1 MVRAPMWGRRL
12 RYTLTLLG
20 LCAIATCPAAKR
32 SCTAKNRAREADDLL
47 GVLAERVATVV
58 ATTGKV
64 PAVPAG
70 PTPQPSCCEQGG
82 TCKADATLWS
92 AQGWRDLHF
101 SVDGTF
107 RYAYQYIPD
116 ASGQS
121 AILRATG
128 DLDCDGEQAIYEL
141 KLTVKGTSVVRA
153 WHRKNPY
160 E

>member
-1 MVRAPMWGRRL
+1 MWGRRL
-12 RYTLTLLG
+12 RYTLTLIA
-20 LCAIATCPAAKR
+20 LCSIATCPSAKR
-32 SCTAKNRAREADDLL
+32 SCTAKNRSREAESLL
-47 GVLAERVATVV
+47 NVLADRVATVV

-64 PAVPAG
+64 PAAPAG

-82 TCKADATLWS
+82 TCKADPAAWT
-92 AQGWRDLHF
+92 AQGWRDLQF
-101 SVDGTF
+101 SVDGEH
-107 RYAYQYIPD
+107 RYVYQYVPD

-128 DLDCDGEQAIYEL
+128 DLDCDEAASLYEL